1 MSSDSLID
9 DRRYTIGLLLVI
21 ANKMETLLDRELAD
35 FNVTAKQWFLAV
47 TLENIFE
54 SPPTLK
60 EAARVMG
67 SSYQNVKQ
75 IALKLEE
82 KGLLKLEK
90 DVRDAR
96 VTRLYSTDKST
107 QFWAGTK
114 TRGNRFI
121 ASIYTGVNDNEL
133 AMNREM
139 LEKLLANINSLDRNY
154 TKEGDAQ
161 I

>member
-1 MSSDSLID
+1 MRSDSLID
-9 DRRYTIGLLLVI
+9 DRRYTIGLLLVV

-54 SPPTLK
+54 NPPTLK

-96 VTRLYSTDKST
+96 VTRLCNTNKSA

-114 TRGNRFI
+114 TRGDRFI
-121 ASIYTGVNDNEL
+121 ADIYRGINADEL
-133 AMNREM
+133 AINREM
-139 LEKLLANINSLDRNY
+139 LEKLLANINSLDR
-154 TKEGDAQ
+154 D
-161 I
+161 